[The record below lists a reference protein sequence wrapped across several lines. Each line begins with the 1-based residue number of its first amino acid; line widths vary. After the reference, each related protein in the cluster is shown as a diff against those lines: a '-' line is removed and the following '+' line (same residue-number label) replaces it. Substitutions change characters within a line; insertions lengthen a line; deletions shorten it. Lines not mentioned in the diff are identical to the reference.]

1 MLMPPV
7 SRYMTAKPITI
18 AGTATL
24 GEARRIMQEHQIRHL
39 PVVDGEGRLAGIVSE
54 RDLHVIETLGSV
66 ELGGLRVED
75 AMAEEPFVVS
85 GDAALDEVVEVMGE
99 RKYGCVVVTDKRGI
113 AGIFTAVDAC
123 TALAGLLR
131 RAAA

>member
-7 SRYMTAKPITI
+7 SRYMTTTPITI

-85 GDAALDEVVEVMGE
+85 GDTALDEVVEVMGE

-123 TALAGLLR
+123 IALAGLLR